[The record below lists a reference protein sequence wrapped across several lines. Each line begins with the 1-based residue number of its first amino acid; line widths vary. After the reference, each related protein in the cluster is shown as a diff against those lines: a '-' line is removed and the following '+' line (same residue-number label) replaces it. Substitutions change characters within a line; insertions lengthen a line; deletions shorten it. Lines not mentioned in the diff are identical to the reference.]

1 MSETKN
7 RRRSESKPGL
17 PWGLKIP
24 TGMIPVVNE
33 AVRWSVFRRDF
44 GEKVLVSLR
53 GGGIRRRL
61 MMWGLSLFGIALTV
75 VVVVGYFYTVNQIK
89 KDAAQ
94 LQMEIASVTAER
106 IRDFVQRKIERFS
119 DTADAVSLYPLGS
132 KEQQLLIALL
142 VKNDNSLTEASII
155 DARGMEVVK
164 VSDRKVYFPSDFSD
178 QSKSAKFIKAIKGE
192 DYISQVYTSDRDQPF
207 ITVAIQLWGTAQSI
221 VGVAAAE
228 ADLSFLWEV
237 IGKIQFGTAGYAYLV
252 DAHGNLIAHKDAALV
267 LKKLNLR
274 QLDGVKKFLGNP
286 TRSDINPAREGS
298 GLMDRPVLV
307 TYAPVPELGWG
318 VILEEPLDAALAN
331 VEILKRYAAVL
342 LVVGLAIGA
351 VIIAWV
357 SSRMTGPILEL
368 RQGAVT
374 IGAGNLEHRTRIKT
388 GDEIQ
393 ELADEF
399 NKMTDAL
406 QNSYATLEQ
415 KVAQRTKEISA
426 LYGVT
431 TAVNQSLAL
440 EDILNAVIAKTTEIF
455 HFESTRV
462 FLFNDEME
470 ELQLRASFEV
480 ESEHVTGIRVLKR
493 GQGVIGQVAESGE
506 PMMFEDVRTDPRYAA
521 LSVTKATL
529 NAKLGFFAVFPIKTQ
544 SRVFGVILFSAQSPR
559 KLTGDETRLL
569 TSMSEHLAVAVE
581 KASLFRQSETRSRQ
595 LSVLNT
601 IGAAVSRSLNLEMVL
616 NEAIGKM
623 IETLN
628 FDASWIYI
636 LDQSRE
642 ELSLKAHKG
651 LSDDVARSIA
661 KRSLSAGVTAK
672 IFETGER
679 FVFEDFQNDTT
690 YKHLSAGHKIASLGF
705 ASAAGFPIKA
715 GEKVIGVLHLANKAA
730 RQFASDEL
738 QLIESIAQEI
748 GVAAENARLFEQ
760 VNEKTAE
767 LGQMNQEL
775 QEANKAK
782 DEFLNVMSHELRT
795 PLNVITGYAEVLS
808 QGILG
813 EIQREQLHAVKTIS
827 YQSRELLRMINE
839 ILQVGSIE
847 AGKVKANW
855 QTVNILNFLVELR
868 SGYEILSKKEI
879 SLHWN
884 IPSRLPVVKTDG
896 EKLKHV
902 LQNLIN
908 NAIKFT
914 ENGSVTVSAR
924 CLSKAIEFEV
934 RDTGI
939 GMPRD
944 MLPSIF
950 QMFRQ
955 LDSSNTRSYGGSGVG
970 LYIVKKFVD
979 LLGGKIEVDSAL
991 GEGSTFTV
999 ILPLDVSE
1007 KSHVNPREHLA
1018 VKLAG

>member
-1 MSETKN
+1 M
-7 RRRSESKPGL
+7 
-17 PWGLKIP
+17 
-24 TGMIPVVNE
+24 
-33 AVRWSVFRRDF
+33 RDF
-44 GEKVLVSLR
+44 GKKMRVLLG

-61 MMWGLSLFGIALTV
+61 LMWGLGLFGIALITV
-75 VVVVGYFYTVNQIK
+75 VAASYYYTVRQIER
-89 KDAAQ
+89 DAAD
-94 LQMEIASVTAER
+94 LQSEIASVTAER
-106 IRDFVQRKIERFS
+106 IRDFVQRKIERVS
-119 DTADAVSLYPLGS
+119 DTANAVSLYPMGS
-132 KEQQLLIALL
+132 KEQQLLVSLL
-142 VKNDNSLTEASII
+142 AKNDTSFTDASII
-155 DARGMEVVK
+155 DAQGMEVLK
-164 VSDRKVYFPSDFSD
+164 VSDRRVYFPSDLSD
-178 QSKSAKFIKAIKGE
+178 QSKSAKFNKAIKGE
-192 DYISQVYTSDRDQPF
+192 DYISPVHTSDRFQPYV
-207 ITVAIQLWGTAQSI
+207 TVAIPLWGSAQS
-221 VGVAAAE
+221 VAGVVAAE

-237 IGKIQFGTAGYAYLV
+237 IGKINFGSAGYAYLV
-252 DAHGNLIAHKDAALV
+252 DEHGNLIAHKDGSLV
-267 LKKLNLR
+267 LKRMNLG
-274 QLDGVKKFLGNP
+274 QLDKVREFLRNR
-286 TRSDINPAREGS
+286 TRSDLNPAHKGR
-298 GLMDRPVLV
+298 GLLDRPVLG
-307 TYAPVPELGWG
+307 TYAPVPDWGWG
-318 VILEEPLDAALAN
+318 VILEEPIDAALAN
-331 VEILKRYAAVL
+331 VEELKRYAVVL
-342 LVVGLAIGA
+342 LVVGLAVGL

-357 SSRMTGPILEL
+357 SSRMTGPIREL
-368 RQGAVT
+368 RQGVAT
-374 IGAGNLEHRTRIKT
+374 IGAGNLEHRTSIKT

-393 ELADEF
+393 DLADEF
-399 NKMTDAL
+399 NRMTDAL

-415 KVAQRTKEISA
+415 KVEQRTKEISA

-440 EDILNAVIAKTTEIF
+440 EDILNAVIAKTTEMF

-470 ELQLRASFEV
+470 ELQLRASYEV
-480 ESEHVTGIRVLKR
+480 DSEHMTGIRVLTR
-493 GQGVIGQVAESGE
+493 GQGVIGHVAESGE

-521 LSVTKATL
+521 LSATKATL

-544 SRVFGVILFSAQSPR
+544 ARVFGVILFSAQSPR
-559 KLTGDETRLL
+559 RLTDDETRLL
-569 TSMSEHLAVAVE
+569 TSMSEHLAVAVD

-616 NEAIGKM
+616 NEAIEKM
-623 IETLN
+623 IENLN
-628 FDASWIYI
+628 FDAAWIYI
-636 LDQSRE
+636 LDPSGE
-642 ELSLKAHKG
+642 ELSLKAYRG
-651 LSDDVARSIA
+651 LGEDIARSIA
-661 KRSLSAGVTAK
+661 KRNRSAGVTAK

-679 FVFEDFQNDTT
+679 LVFEDFQNDTR
-690 YKHLSAGHKIASLGF
+690 YKHLSTQRKIGSLGF

-715 GEKVIGVLHLANKAA
+715 NERVIGVLHLANKAV
-730 RQFASDEL
+730 RHFAPDEL

-748 GVAAENARLFEQ
+748 GVGAENARLFEQ
-760 VNEKTAE
+760 VNQKTAE

-775 QEANKAK
+775 QEANQAK

-808 QGILG
+808 QGVLG
-813 EIQREQLHAVKTIS
+813 EIQREQMHAVKTIS

-855 QTVNILNFLVELR
+855 EDVNILDFLTELR
-868 SGYEILSKKEI
+868 GSYEILSKKEI

-884 IPSRLPVVKTDG
+884 IPSRLPIVRTDG

-914 ENGSVTVSAR
+914 ENGSVTVSAE
-924 CLSKAIEFEV
+924 CISKALEFKV
-934 RDTGI
+934 KDTGI
-939 GMPRD
+939 GMPHD

-979 LLGGKIEVDSAL
+979 LLGGKIEVQSVL

-999 ILPLDVSE
+999 TLPLDVAE
-1007 KSHVNPREHLA
+1007 TSHSNLPEDLDI
-1018 VKLAG
+1018 KLAG